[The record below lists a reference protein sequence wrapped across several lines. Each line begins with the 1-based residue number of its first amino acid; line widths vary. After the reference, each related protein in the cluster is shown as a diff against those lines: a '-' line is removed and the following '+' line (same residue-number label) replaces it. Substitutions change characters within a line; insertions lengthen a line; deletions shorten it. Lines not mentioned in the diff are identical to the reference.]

1 MAHNSSTMP
10 HVHAN
15 PDPALD
21 IAREHEHQ
29 HLHHSAHAAH
39 VDNST
44 PVYTTGTTDEKTSKL
59 FQPSAQD
66 SHLQHRHVVGDDIE
80 KNGGFVGE
88 KHTGFPDEK
97 HGGFANYEEKATR
110 SSSDPES
117 EVEKK
122 KWYSP
127 SVLYRKFRLPIHIWM
142 GCFFTG

>member
-1 MAHNSSTMP
+1 MAAHNSSPMP
-10 HVHAN
+10 GVHPN

-44 PVYTTGTTDEKTSKL
+44 PVYTTGTTDEKVSKL

-66 SHLQHRHVVGDDIE
+66 SSHLQHRHVAGDDIE
-80 KNGGFVGE
+80 KNG
-88 KHTGFPDEK
+88 T
-97 HGGFANYEEKATR
+97 FANYDEKATR
-110 SSSDPES
+110 SSSDPENEI

-127 SVLYRKFRLPIHIWM
+127 SVLYRKFRLPIHIWL